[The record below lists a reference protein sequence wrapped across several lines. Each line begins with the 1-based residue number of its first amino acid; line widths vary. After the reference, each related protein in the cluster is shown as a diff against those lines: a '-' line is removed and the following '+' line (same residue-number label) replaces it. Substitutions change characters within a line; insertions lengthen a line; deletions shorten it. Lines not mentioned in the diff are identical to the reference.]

1 MCPAGRESKACQGDG
16 KFRVNGKVSS
26 RRILGAIVPPSLAL
40 SSTRVSPQLYI
51 FRGQTA
57 CWPMLSHR
65 VSSPTYFLAV
75 EIDCAV
81 NHHNAKHLCLS
92 LSTTINEVCP
102 PLAKVYFHR
111 NRTRELPNKG
121 PATPCSPFRDHPRTA
136 SRQA

>member
-1 MCPAGRESKACQGDG
+1 MCPAGRESKACRGDG
-16 KFRVNGKVSS
+16 KFRGERESE
-26 RRILGAIVPPSLAL
+26 LGADFRCYCAAKPSAFLYKGLPAAL
-40 SSTRVSPQLYI
+40 H